1 MADKSHLPLV
11 YSCSGC
17 SSSAQ
22 MSNHFAIA
30 LDRRGMAEM
39 SCIAGVGG
47 DVPSLVKVAKAA
59 KESGRPII
67 AIDGCAL
74 TCVKHALARH
84 GIEATVAHELQDY
97 AVKKVKG
104 QDFDPD
110 EANEVFERVLLPTVP
125 IVAPVEASAE

>member
-1 MADKSHLPLV
+1 
-11 YSCSGC
+11 
-17 SSSAQ
+17 

-30 LDRRGMAEM
+30 LDRRDLAEM

-59 KESGRPII
+59 AQAGRPII

-84 GIEATVAHELQDY
+84 GIEPTVAHELQDY
-97 AVKKVKG
+97 EVRKVKG
-104 QDFDPD
+104 QDFDVD
-110 EANEVFERVLLPTVP
+110 QANEVLESVILPTVP
-125 IVAPVEASAE
+125 AVSPATAPVDV